1 MTQPRVLVTGA
12 TGNVG
17 SVVVGLLLE
26 AGVPVRAAGTSVDR
40 VRARF
45 GDAVEAV
52 ALDFTDSRTWGRA
65 FGGVERMFLMR
76 PPHLGKP
83 RTQMLPAL
91 EAAKAA
97 GIEQMVF
104 LSLQGAE
111 HNKVVPH
118 ASIEAW
124 LRESGVAWTFVRA
137 SFFMQNLST
146 THAADIRDRDE
157 ILIPAGRGAT
167 AFVDAGD
174 VAAVAAQAL
183 LHPDQHRDRAWTPT
197 GSQALTYGEVA
208 EVLSTTLHRPIRYAR
223 PGILRYA
230 RHAHVVL
237 RMPWAM
243 VGVTVAIY
251 TLARLGRA
259 AGLTDDVQVVTGRAP
274 VTLAEF
280 ADRSRATWTPDEP
293 AGEGPTPG

>member
-1 MTQPRVLVTGA
+1 MGPPPVLVTGA

-17 SVVVGLLLE
+17 SLVVRALLE
-26 AGVPVRAAGTSVDR
+26 AGLPVRATGSTVDR

-45 GDAVEAV
+45 GDAVDAV
-52 ALDFTDSRTWGRA
+52 ALDFTDPQTWGSA
-65 FGGVERMFLMR
+65 YADVEAMFLMR

-83 RTQMLPAL
+83 KTQMLPSL
-91 EAAKAA
+91 EVARA
-97 GIEQMVF
+97 GGIRQVVF

-124 LRESGVAWTFVRA
+124 LRSSGLSWTFVRA

-146 THAADIRDRDE
+146 THVADIRDHDE
-157 ILIPAGRGAT
+157 IVVPAGRGAT

-183 LHPDQHRDRAWTPT
+183 LHPDQHRGRAWTPT
-197 GSQALTYGEVA
+197 GPQALTYGEVA
-208 EVLSTTLHRPIRYAR
+208 DILSSTLHRRIRYER
-223 PGILRYA
+223 PGLLRYA
-230 RHAHVVL
+230 RHAHSAL
-237 RMPWAM
+237 GMPWGM
-243 VGVTVAIY
+243 VGVTAAIY

-259 AGLTDDVQVVTGRAP
+259 AGLTGDVQAVTGRAP
-274 VTLAEF
+274 VTFAEF
-280 ADRSRATWTPDEP
+280 AEDSRAIWTP
-293 AGEGPTPG
+293 